1 MCGDAL
7 DAAQKLGEK
16 IEIVHASSEAEIDI
30 AFDTLR
36 GVRAG
41 VLLVQPGKAFSTLA
55 LIVLTSPATGA
66 LADTG
71 NIWILTP
78 R

>member
-16 IEIVHASSEAEIDI
+16 IKIVHASSKAEIDI

-36 GVRAG
+36 GVRAS
-41 VLLVQPGKAFSTLA
+41 VLLVQPGKRLA
-55 LIVLTSPATGA
+55 LS
-66 LADTG
+66 
-71 NIWILTP
+71 